1 MRKILSCSMLLM
13 TLFLIVVLPTA
24 SRGIEPEKNAEML
37 WSEREDPG
45 KAAEA
50 IAAYE
55 DLLKE
60 MPDDYKVLLR
70 LSRLH
75 YWVGQMLESTNKKE
89 ALEHYAIGKEYGE
102 KASKAAPEEPG
113 GYFFEAA
120 NLARQ
125 NNLKGTFSNLFGI
138 STVRKLNEKAA
149 SLDPEYFYRGTDRFF
164 CAFYTKLPGL
174 LGGSATKAIEFGKR
188 AVEAYPNYAGNRY
201 FLAEAYVK
209 EGKND
214 LARKELEAAVALPDD
229 ELSDVVPEQRMEKKR
244 AEALLKRIAKQIP
257 NAVSE

>member
-1 MRKILSCSMLLM
+1 MRRVPPCSMLLL
-13 TLFLIVVLPTA
+13 TLLLFAVLPTA
-24 SRGIEPEKNAEML
+24 SRGAELETKAEML

-60 MPDDYKVLLR
+60 RAGDYKVLLR

-75 YWVGQMLESTNKKE
+75 YWVGQMLESANTKE
-89 ALEHYAIGKEYGE
+89 ALEHYASGMEYGK
-102 KASKAAPEEPG
+102 KASEAAPEEPG

-164 CAFYTKLPGL
+164 CALYTKLPGL
-174 LGGSATKAIEFGKR
+174 LGGSTTKAIEFGKR

-209 EGKND
+209 DGKND
-214 LARKELEAAVALPDD
+214 LARKELEAAVDLPDD
-229 ELSDVVPEQRMEKKR
+229 ELPDVVPEQRMEKKR
-244 AEALLKRIAKQIP
+244 AGALLKRIAK
-257 NAVSE
+257 

>member
-1 MRKILSCSMLLM
+1 MRNVLSCSMLLM
-13 TLFLIVVLPTA
+13 MILLVAFMPAV
-24 SRGIEPEKNAEML
+24 SRSAEREPNAEML
-37 WSEREDPG
+37 WNEREDPG

-60 MPDDYKVLLR
+60 RPNDYKVLLR

-75 YWVGQMLESTNKKE
+75 YWVGQTLETSNTKE
-89 ALEHYAIGKEYGE
+89 ALEHYARGREYGK
-102 KASKAAPEEPG
+102 KASEAAPEEPG

-149 SLDPEYFYRGTDRFF
+149 SLDPEYFYQGTDRFF
-164 CAFYTKLPGL
+164 CAYYTKLPGL
-174 LGGSATKAIEFGKR
+174 LGGSTTKAIEFGTR
-188 AVEAYPNYAGNRY
+188 AVKAFPNYAGNRFY
-201 FLAEAYVK
+201 LAEAYVK
-209 EGKND
+209 DGKND

-229 ELSDVVPEQRMEKKR
+229 EFPDVVPEQRMEKKR
-244 AEALLKRIAKQIP
+244 AEALLKRIAK
-257 NAVSE
+257 

>member
-1 MRKILSCSMLLM
+1 MRNVLSRSMLLL
-13 TLFLIVVLPTA
+13 TLLLVAFMPAI
-24 SRGIEPEKNAEML
+24 SRGAERETKAEML
-37 WSEREDPG
+37 WNEREDPG

-50 IAAYE
+50 ITAYE

-60 MPDDYKVLLR
+60 SPDDYNVLLR

-75 YWVGQMLESTNKKE
+75 YWIGQILETSNEKE
-89 ALEHYAIGKEYGE
+89 ALEHYGKGKEYGE
-102 KASKAAPEEPG
+102 MASEAAPERPG

-125 NNLKGTFSNLFGI
+125 NNLKGTFSNLFGV

-174 LGGSATKAIEFGKR
+174 LGGSTTKAIEFGTR
-188 AVEAYPNYAGNRY
+188 AVKEFPNYAGNRF

-209 EGKND
+209 DGKND

-229 ELSDVVPEQRMEKKR
+229 KFPDVVPEQRMEKKR
-244 AEALLKRIAKQIP
+244 AEALLKRIAK
-257 NAVSE
+257 

>member
-1 MRKILSCSMLLM
+1 MIRALLRRTTLLALLM
-13 TLFLIVVLPTA
+13 AIGIPTV
-24 SRGIEPEKNAEML
+24 SHGFDLGEKAEIL
-37 WSEREDPG
+37 YREREDPG

-60 MPDDYKVLLR
+60 GSADYEVLLR

-75 YWVGQMLESTNKKE
+75 YWVGQILESKNEKE
-89 ALEHYAIGKEYGE
+89 ALEHYARGREYG
-102 KASKAAPEEPG
+102 KRASEAAPEEPG

-138 STVRKLNEKAA
+138 STVRKLNEKTA

-174 LGGSATKAIEFGKR
+174 LGGSTTKAIEFGKR
-188 AVEAYPNYAGNRY
+188 AVKAFPNYAGNRY
-201 FLAEAYVK
+201 FLAEAYVRD
-209 EGKND
+209 GKND
-214 LARKELEAAVALPDD
+214 LARKELEAAVLLPDD

-244 AEALLKRIAKQIP
+244 AEALLKRIAK
-257 NAVSE
+257 